1 MTTATLYG
9 RHVELDAGQIT
20 ASGDEADI
28 GQDLFMVLLVEA
40 GGSCA
45 MMAGHRER
53 DRALQAAT
61 DLAADFGLPLVD
73 KTGPVQ

>member
-1 MTTATLYG
+1 MTTATLHG
-9 RHVELDAGQIT
+9 RHIELDAGKIT
-20 ASGDEADI
+20 ASGDESDI

-40 GGSCA
+40 GGSYA

-53 DRALQAAT
+53 DRALQVAT
-61 DLAADFGLPLVD
+61 DLAEDFGVPLVD

>member
-1 MTTATLYG
+1 MTTANLHS
-9 RHVELDAGQIT
+9 RHIELDAGTVTQ
-20 ASGDEADI
+20 SDDEADL

-40 GGSCA
+40 GGSYV

-61 DLAADFGLPLVD
+61 DLAADFGLHLVD
-73 KTGPVQ
+73 KTGPVK

>member
-1 MTTATLYG
+1 MTTTDLHS
-9 RHVELDAGQIT
+9 RHIELDAGTIT
-20 ASGDEADI
+20 QSEDEADL

-40 GGSCA
+40 GGSYA

-53 DRALQAAT
+53 DRALQVAA
-61 DLAADFGLPLVD
+61 DLAEDFGLPLVD